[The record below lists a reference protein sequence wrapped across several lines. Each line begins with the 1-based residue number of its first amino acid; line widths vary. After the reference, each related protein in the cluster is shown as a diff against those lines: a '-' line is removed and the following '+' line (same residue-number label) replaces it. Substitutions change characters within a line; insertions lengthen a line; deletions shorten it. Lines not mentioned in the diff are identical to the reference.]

1 MDGDLKTAPPAEPVA
16 MPRIDV
22 DRPVTARPKT
32 LRWFIIVAVLI
43 ALVLGGLY
51 EFNRF
56 RSQAIT
62 SFFAHNK
69 PPPAEISAVV
79 ATTEIVPRS
88 APAIGSLD
96 AVRQVTITPEIGG
109 RVTQILFKSG
119 TEVKEGD
126 KLVQLNDAP
135 DQGDL
140 MNYEAQA
147 RWQAISLKRA
157 QTLAKSQYAA
167 QETVDQTQSLLD
179 EARAEILKTEA
190 IIAQKLIRAPFAGRL
205 GVRQI
210 NLGQYLNAGGP
221 IVTLTDLTELY
232 VNFTLPSQDRA
243 EIKVGQR
250 VTVKADAFPGRKFT
264 AMITTIEP
272 QISPQT
278 RTITVQARMANPDE
292 TLLPGMFVTADVEL
306 PPGPP
311 EVVLPQTA
319 VDYTLYGDSVYVIR
333 QEGKDAQGKPI
344 LKAVRVPVTTGT
356 QWGGNVAILEGD
368 VKPGEQVVAVGQN
381 KVQNGGQVIVTGN
394 PPPAPPKHPTIE

>member
-1 MDGDLKTAPPAEPVA
+1 MDGDLKTAPPAEPIA
-16 MPRIDV
+16 PPRSDI
-22 DRPVTARPKT
+22 DRPATARPKT
-32 LRWFIIVAVLI
+32 VRWFIIVAVLI

-69 PPPAEISAVV
+69 PPAAEISAVV
-79 ATTEIVPRS
+79 AKTEIVPRS

-96 AVRQVTITPEIGG
+96 AVQQVTISPEVSG

-119 TEVKEGD
+119 AEVKTGD
-126 KLVQLNDAP
+126 KLVQFNDAP

-140 MNYEAQA
+140 LNYQAQA

-179 EARAEILKTEA
+179 EARAEIQKTEA

-210 NLGQYLNAGGP
+210 NLGQYLNAGAP
-221 IVTLTDLTELY
+221 IVTLTNLAELY
-232 VNFTLPSQDRA
+232 VNFTLPSRDRA

-250 VTVKADAFPGRKFT
+250 VTVTADAFSGRKFT
-264 AMITTIEP
+264 ATITTIEP

-278 RTITVQARMANPDE
+278 RTITVQARMANPE
-292 TLLPGMFVTADVEL
+292 EALLPGMFVNADVEL

-333 QEGKDAQGKPI
+333 EAGKDAQGKPI

-356 QWGGNVAILEGD
+356 QWDGNVAILKG

-381 KVQNGGQVIVTGN
+381 KVQSGGQVIVTGN
-394 PPPAPPKHPTIE
+394 PPPAPPKHPTLE